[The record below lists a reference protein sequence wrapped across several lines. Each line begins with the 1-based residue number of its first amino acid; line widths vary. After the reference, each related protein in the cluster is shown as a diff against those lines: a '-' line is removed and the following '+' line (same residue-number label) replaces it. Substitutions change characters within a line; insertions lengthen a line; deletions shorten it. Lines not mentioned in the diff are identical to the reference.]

1 MAEIS
6 LQQIQNKLEEEFDT
20 YNRKIIFWYDD
31 NAEFLEDVQNLT
43 LKNAKIF
50 MLEKDNLFYAKYLLE
65 FYDKETN
72 YLVYAPF
79 ERPQP
84 IDNPIEDIVLYS
96 TLFYADKPYLLCN
109 ELGINIKYKNVVKK
123 YSKFFA
129 SKERIQK
136 LLQLDSDL
144 TSEYDITLA
153 IMSVL
158 CKNKIVS
165 FNEVLKTL
173 IIEGFLENNI
183 FEEFKKYSLLDAFW
197 EFCEKEFDY
206 KDNEPS
212 LLKLTYTLFVN
223 TMSSQVTFELPKS
236 LTTFK
241 TETKINNSI
250 NFINSMMNNV
260 LYSDSFNVVSKDIY
274 NKLNLNT
281 IFKKVSVDDFYKCE
295 IFEEIDNF
303 IIDWI
308 LDKLLNNN
316 IQEKLNDVYITD
328 ICTYRKKLHFGD
340 FYNLQ
345 YNILENTYYIIN
357 SIDFKPEKTQ
367 EHIIKNYIQQDYIID
382 KKYRYFYY
390 NYDKLEENIAFE
402 SLKELVENIYTNKF
416 LNPLNIAFN
425 EAYESKP
432 LNINLQTKFFDTFVA
447 PLKERVVVIISDALR
462 YEVGKTLFDKI
473 ENDEKLNGNI
483 NYCKSFIPSIT
494 KFGMSALLPHK
505 TLEINENFKMLI
517 DDKICEDLKSREAML
532 KKYVPNSKALNF
544 DDIKNMKINEL
555 RDICSGQQVIYIYH
569 NQIDARG
576 DKLNTENE
584 VFNAC
589 EEAIEEIFMM
599 IKRLGSANN
608 TRVIVT
614 SDHGFIYKRNKI
626 LEQDKISDL
635 NEYKSSINRRF
646 ILHKFKINKPGVF
659 NIPLKDMLKNLDE
672 RYICLPK
679 GTDIFKVV
687 GGGQNFVHGGSSV
700 QENIIPI
707 IDVKI
712 SRGVVDVKNAKIEL
726 VSLLNKIT
734 NLNINLEFIQKEPIS
749 DVVKETTYKV
759 YFVDD
764 NGNKISNECNY
775 IADKRDSEAIKRIFK
790 LKFNFKNMKYDN
802 RKKYYLV
809 VYDTSLESEISRQDV
824 KMDLLFV
831 DDFGFDN

>member
-20 YNRKIIFWYDD
+20 YKRKIIFWYDD

-50 MLEKDNLFYAKYLLE
+50 MLEKDNLFYTKYLLE

-79 ERPQP
+79 ERQQP

-109 ELGINIKYKNVVKK
+109 ELGIDVKYKNVVKK

-136 LLQLDSDL
+136 FVQLDSDL

-173 IIEGFLENNI
+173 IIERFLENNI
-183 FEEFKKYSLLDAFW
+183 FEEFKKYNLLDDFW

-212 LLKLTYTLFVN
+212 LLKLAYTLFVN
-223 TMSSQVTFELPKS
+223 TMSSQVTFEIPKS
-236 LTTFK
+236 LAIFK

-260 LYSDSFNVVSKDIY
+260 LYSDSFNIVSKNIY

-295 IFEEIDNF
+295 IFEEVDNF
-303 IIDWI
+303 IINWI

-316 IQEKLNDVYITD
+316 IQEKLNDVCITD
-328 ICTYRKKLHFGD
+328 ICIYRKKLHFGN

-345 YNILENTYYIIN
+345 YNILENAYYIIN

-367 EHIIKNYIQQDYIID
+367 EDIIKNYIQQDYIID
-382 KKYRYFYY
+382 RKYRYFYY
-390 NYDKLEENIAFE
+390 NYDKLEDNIEFEN
-402 SLKELVENIYTNKF
+402 LKEIVENIYTNKF

-425 EAYESKP
+425 EAYESNF

-505 TLEINENFKMLI
+505 TLEINENFKMLV
-517 DDKICEDLKSREAML
+517 DDKICEDLKSREAIL

-544 DDIKNMKINEL
+544 DDIKNMKINKL

-614 SDHGFIYKRNKI
+614 SDHGFLYKRNKI

-635 NEYKSSINRRF
+635 NEYKSSINRRY

-659 NIPLKDMLKNLDE
+659 NIPLKDMIKSLDE

-726 VSLLNKIT
+726 VSLLSKIT

-775 IADKRDSEAIKRIFK
+775 IADKRDSKAIKRIFK
-790 LKFNFKNMKYDN
+790 LKFNFKNMKYDIF
-802 RKKYYLV
+802 KKYYLV
-809 VYDTSLESEISRQDV
+809 IYDNNMENELSRQEV
-824 KMDLLFV
+824 IMDLLFT
-831 DDFGFDN
+831 DDFNF